1 MTFDRNVILLDDI
14 SSSVTNRRSRLY
26 ESNIG
31 YIEVY
36 KPKEIEK
43 SLELIQSRLESGI
56 HAVCCFSYNLGLAF
70 QGLPPKA
77 SLLNSP
83 LIRAWFFREYKKLS
97 ATEVNEWIESRLDLE
112 KSQPVELDGGI
123 VDVNFEIDEKAFCEN
138 IDSIH
143 SEIRKGETYQ
153 VNYTFN
159 ITGKT
164 YGSTIGLYKRLRQRQ
179 GCRYGALI
187 CYEGNRI
194 LSFSPE
200 LFLSKTGTNIL
211 TKPMKGTMSSR
222 ESSAQ
227 ELKNDKKNRAENV
240 MIVDLLRND
249 LSRISEVGSVKTP
262 QLFQVENVG
271 DILQMTSSVTS
282 EISPSVTVTDLLR
295 ATFPCGSITGAPKK
309 STMGIISKLEHSGR
323 GIYCGSL
330 GWFDA
335 VTSGNKGLANFTLN
349 VAIRTVEI
357 DSKNNFSFGVGSG
370 VTIDSNSQTEWNECL
385 LKSDFFVKLP
395 SAVGVFESML
405 LKDNIV
411 LRQDAHFNR
420 LSKSAEN
427 FGIPYNLDEIEFLLQ
442 EYIHNAKDLNIG
454 LWKIRVA
461 LSASGK
467 LNIKHSKLQDIIQN
481 NVIFWAKDLIGRTSG
496 VTNSNDPLLMHKTSS
511 RASYDLAYSE
521 AEKNGGFDAI
531 FVNEKNE
538 VTEGGR
544 SNFLMKKKGVMLTPP
559 LECGLLPGIMRG
571 ELLNSGD
578 YLIREEVIRKKDV
591 NADTE
596 IYLCNSLRGL
606 FKVRLQTQNNQN

>member
-1 MTFDRNVILLDDI
+1 M
-14 SSSVTNRRSRLY
+14 
-26 ESNIG
+26 
-31 YIEVY
+31 
-36 KPKEIEK
+36 
-43 SLELIQSRLESGI
+43 
-56 HAVCCFSYNLGLAF
+56 
-70 QGLPPKA
+70 
-77 SLLNSP
+77 
-83 LIRAWFFREYKKLS
+83 
-97 ATEVNEWIESRLDLE
+97 
-112 KSQPVELDGGI
+112 DGGI
-123 VDVNFEIDEKAFCEN
+123 VDVNFEIDEKTFCEN

-249 LSRISEVGSVKTP
+249 LSRISKIGSVKTP
-262 QLFQVENVG
+262 QLFEVESVG

-282 EISPSVTVTDLLR
+282 EISPRVTITDLLR

-335 VTSGNKGLANFTLN
+335 VTSGNKGLADFTLN

-370 VTIDSNSQTEWNECL
+370 ITIDSNSQIEWNECL
-385 LKSDFFVKLP
+385 LKSNFFVKLP

-427 FGIPYNLDEIEFLLQ
+427 LGIPFNLDEIEFHLQ
-442 EYIHNAKDLNIG
+442 DYIHNTKDLNIG
-454 LWKIRVA
+454 VWKIRVA
-461 LSASGK
+461 LSASGE
-467 LNIKHSKLQDIIQN
+467 LNIKHSKLRDIIKN

-591 NADTE
+591 NAGTE

>member
-1 MTFDRNVILLDDI
+1 MTFERNIILLDDV
-14 SSSVTNRRSRLY
+14 SSSVKNPRSRLY

-31 YIEVY
+31 FMEVY
-36 KPKEIEK
+36 EPNEIEK
-43 SLELIQSRLESGI
+43 SLELIQRRLENGI

-70 QGLPPKA
+70 QGLPLKA

-83 LIRAWFFREYKKLS
+83 LIRAWFFKEYKKLS
-97 ATEVNEWIESRLDLE
+97 AVEVNEWIESRLD
-112 KSQPVELDGGI
+112 VERTQQVEIDGGI
-123 VDVNFEIDEKAFCEN
+123 VDVKFEIDQKTFCEN

-143 SEIRKGETYQ
+143 SQIREGETYQ

-159 ITGKT
+159 VTGKT
-164 YGSTIGLYKRLRQRQ
+164 YGSTVGLYKRLRQRQ
-179 GCRYGALI
+179 HCRYGALI
-187 CYEGNRI
+187 CWEGKRI

-211 TKPMKGTMSSR
+211 TKPMKGTLSSR
-222 ESSAQ
+222 EYSAQ
-227 ELKNDKKNRAENV
+227 DLKNDKKNCAENV

-249 LSRISEVGSVKTP
+249 LSRISKVGSVKTP
-262 QLFQVENVG
+262 QLFEVENVG

-282 EISPSVTVTDLLR
+282 EISPDITITELLR

-309 STMGIISKLEHSGR
+309 STMGIISELEHSGR

-335 VTSGNKGLANFTLN
+335 IASGNKSFADFTLN
-349 VAIRTVEI
+349 VAIRTLEI

-370 VTIDSNSQTEWNECL
+370 VTIDSDSQTEWNECL

-411 LRQDAHFNR
+411 LRQEAHFNR

-427 FGIPYNLDEIEFLLQ
+427 LGIPYNLDEIEFLVQ
-442 EYIHNAKDLNIG
+442 EYICNTKDLKIG

-461 LSASGK
+461 LSASGE
-467 LNIKHSKLQDIIQN
+467 LNIKHGKLEDIIEN
-481 NVIFWAKDLIGRTSG
+481 SVVFWANDLIGKTAG
-496 VTNSNDPLLMHKTSS
+496 VTNSNDPLLRHKTNL
-511 RASYDLAYSE
+511 RASYDLAYTE

-544 SNFLMKKKGVMLTPP
+544 SNFFMKKKGVMLTPP
-559 LECGLLPGIMRG
+559 LECGLLPGIMRA
-571 ELLNSGD
+571 ELLNSGGI
-578 YLIREEVIRKKDV
+578 LFREEVIKKSDV
-591 NADTE
+591 NAGAE
-596 IYLCNSLRGL
+596 IYLCNALRGL
-606 FKVRLQTQNNQN
+606 FKVRLQT

>member
-1 MTFDRNVILLDDI
+1 
-14 SSSVTNRRSRLY
+14 
-26 ESNIG
+26 
-31 YIEVY
+31 
-36 KPKEIEK
+36 
-43 SLELIQSRLESGI
+43 
-56 HAVCCFSYNLGLAF
+56 
-70 QGLPPKA
+70 
-77 SLLNSP
+77 
-83 LIRAWFFREYKKLS
+83 
-97 ATEVNEWIESRLDLE
+97 
-112 KSQPVELDGGI
+112 VETDGGI
-123 VDVNFEIDEKAFCEN
+123 VDVNFEIDEKTFCEN

-143 SEIRKGETYQ
+143 NEIRKGETYQ

-179 GCRYGALI
+179 RCRYGALI
-187 CYEGNRI
+187 CCEGNRV

-200 LFLSKTGTNIL
+200 LFLSKTGKNIL

-222 ESSAQ
+222 EYSAQ
-227 ELKNDKKNRAENV
+227 DLKNDKKNRAEYV

-249 LSRISEVGSVKTP
+249 LSRISKLGSVKTP
-262 QLFQVENVG
+262 QLFEVENVG

-282 EISPSVTVTDLLR
+282 EVSPDITLIDLLR

-309 STMGIISKLEHSGR
+309 STMGIISELEHNGR

-335 VTSGNKGLANFTLN
+335 VTSGAKSFADFTLS
-349 VAIRTVEI
+349 VAIRTLEI

-411 LRQDAHFNR
+411 LRQDAHFGR

-427 FGIPYNLDEIEFLLQ
+427 LGIPYNLDEIEFLLQ
-442 EYIHNAKDLNIG
+442 EYIHNAKDLKIG
-454 LWKIRVA
+454 LWKIRAA

-467 LNIKHSKLQDIIQN
+467 LNIKHSKLEDIIEN
-481 NVIFWAKDLIGRTSG
+481 NVVFWANDLIGRTSG

-511 RASYDLAYSE
+511 RASYDMAYSE

-544 SNFLMKKKGVMLTPP
+544 SNFIIKKKGVMLTPP
-559 LECGLLPGIMRG
+559 LECGLLPGIMRA

-578 YLIREEVIRKKDV
+578 YLIREEVIKKKDV
-591 NADTE
+591 NVDTE
-596 IYLCNSLRGL
+596 IYLCNALRGL
-606 FKVRLQTQNNQN
+606 FKVKLQTQNNQN

>member
-1 MTFDRNVILLDDI
+1 MTFDRNIILLDDVF
-14 SSSVTNRRSRLY
+14 SSVKNPRSRLY
-26 ESNIG
+26 ESNVG
-31 YIEVY
+31 FIEVY
-36 KPKEIEK
+36 DPNEIEK
-43 SLELIQSRLESGI
+43 SLDLIQRRLENGF

-70 QGLPPKA
+70 QGLPLKA

-83 LIRAWFFREYKKLS
+83 LIRAWFFKEYRKLS
-97 ATEVNEWIESRLDLE
+97 ATEVDEWIESRLHLE
-112 KSQPVELDGGI
+112 RSQQAELDGGI
-123 VDVNFEIDEKAFCEN
+123 VDINFEIDEKTFCEN

-179 GCRYGALI
+179 RCRYGALI
-187 CYEGNRI
+187 CSEGNRI

-227 ELKNDKKNRAENV
+227 DLKNDKKNRAENV

-249 LSRISEVGSVKTP
+249 LSRISKIGSVKTT
-262 QLFQVENVG
+262 QLFEVENVG

-282 EISPSVTVTDLLR
+282 EISPPVTITDLLR

-309 STMGIISKLEHSGR
+309 STMGIISKLERSGR

-335 VTSGNKGLANFTLN
+335 VKSGNKGLANFTLN
-349 VAIRTVEI
+349 VAIRTLEI

-385 LKSDFFVKLP
+385 LKSNFFVKLP

-420 LSKSAEN
+420 LSESAEN
-427 FGIPYNLDEIEFLLQ
+427 LGIPFNLDEIEFLLQ
-442 EYIHNAKDLNIG
+442 DYIHRTKDLNIG
-454 LWKIRVA
+454 FWKIRVA
-461 LSASGK
+461 LSASGE
-467 LNIKHSKLQDIIQN
+467 LNIKHSKLQDISQN
-481 NVIFWAKDLIGRTSG
+481 NVIFWADDLIGRTFG

-511 RASYDLAYSE
+511 RAIYDLAYSE
-521 AEKNGGFDAI
+521 AEKSGGFDAI
-531 FVNEKNE
+531 FVNERNE

-578 YLIREEVIRKKDV
+578 YLIREEVISKKDV
-591 NADTE
+591 NAGTE

-606 FKVRLQTQNNQN
+606 FKVRLQAQNNQN